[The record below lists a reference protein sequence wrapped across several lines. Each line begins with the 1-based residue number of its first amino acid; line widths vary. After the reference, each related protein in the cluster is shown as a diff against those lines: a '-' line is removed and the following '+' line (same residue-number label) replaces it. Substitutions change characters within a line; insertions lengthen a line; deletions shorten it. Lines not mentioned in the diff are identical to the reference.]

1 MIDTPAIDIL
11 RAKYAAF
18 PVRPIPQ
25 VGLSDLSAMIATRNA
40 RAGLPGGS
48 APVFPGSPSPAQKLQ
63 QGGFRPMPGLNG
75 LNR

>member
-1 MIDTPAIDIL
+1 MSDTPAIDIL

-25 VGLSDLSAMIATRNA
+25 VGLSDLTALISSRNA
-40 RAGLPGGS
+40 RRGDPTNM
-48 APVFPGSPSPAQKLQ
+48 PVFPGSPSPAQKLQ